1 MGHFDFV
8 VFSDSMTFR
17 KGSPGHVLVD
27 DEELGLIF
35 PVADGV
41 KVKPVFSLMAAF
53 SSGAVESPF
62 DAAAILSSDAFQWV
76 SLENKK
82 PNYSSSVDCQCFVAI
97 STFDFAEKLLKE
109 HPQQRNFKFV
119 EQTSQYLDPIQEAL
133 GTEFKALLSSMG
145 NSDVDPIYLKA
156 QRWGG
161 AFYSNADSSKDLC
174 FVDRERRL
182 ALCGDYCGGSNS
194 NAETAML
201 SGLCAGEELASLLHE
216 EE

>member
-1 MGHFDFV
+1 MLLTPFV
-8 VFSDSMTFR
+8 N
-17 KGSPGHVLVD
+17 
-27 DEELGLIF
+27 DE
-35 PVADGV
+35 
-41 KVKPVFSLMAAF
+41 K
-53 SSGAVESPF
+53 
-62 DAAAILSSDAFQWV
+62 
-76 SLENKK
+76 
-82 PNYSSSVDCQCFVAI
+82 
-97 STFDFAEKLLKE
+97 
-109 HPQQRNFKFV
+109 
-119 EQTSQYLDPIQEAL
+119 TSQYLDPIQEAL

-194 NAETAML
+194 KAETAML